1 MKKNWRTSTESKIS
15 RFAEWIYDHR
25 FKVLFSL
32 VLLIFGAATQLP
44 KITFDTSTEGFLYK
58 DDPQI
63 IAYNKFRNQF
73 GRDEKLI
80 IAIKT
85 DDVFDMKF
93 LAKLKAMHEEIENN
107 TPYIKD
113 VSSLINARVTTGD
126 KDTLIVDDL
135 FKNAE
140 LPKNKQE
147 LKKLKD
153 FAMSNPIYKNLY
165 LSDDGTFT
173 TIVITTNTYTSLNN
187 KSDDSEKI
195 VDDEFSDNE
204 FGDEFSE
211 DSSAIEDKNNQ
222 KLEFITGEETSKTIQ
237 SVEAIMKKYQDNS
250 VTMYIAGSPIVTE
263 YLQKTLMMDM
273 SSFILYVI
281 LTISI
286 ILFLMYRRV
295 SGIVLPLILVIL
307 TLISTVSWM
316 AIWRIP
322 ITSMTQI
329 LPSLLLAVGVAS
341 TVHLLAMFYHK
352 FDETGDKRVSVSY
365 AMGHSG
371 LAIVMTSFT
380 TAASLFSFAF
390 STIAPVSFLGLF
402 ASGGVIF
409 ILIMVLVFIPAMLS
423 VSPLKVKQI
432 KAKNE
437 NTFVE
442 NIMEKIANTAITY
455 PKTILNISIVVIVV
469 SLYLGSFMSF
479 SHNPLHWFEKGNS
492 VRVATEVIDKEL
504 RGSITIEVV
513 LDTGVENGVYEPKF
527 LNAIEKS
534 VKQIYTFKDKNYFVG
549 KIVSISDVIK
559 EIHKALNENR
569 DDFYAIPQSYDL
581 VSQEFLLFENSGS
594 DDLEDIVDN
603 RFSKTRISIKAP
615 WVDAVEYVELI
626 ESIEKSLNDNIGT
639 MATISVTGTLPILAS
654 TITQSIQSSIDS
666 YIFAFGIIAIMM
678 ILLIGEVKL
687 GLISMLPNLTPILFG
702 IAVMEVYSVP
712 LDMFTILIGAIAIGL
727 AVDDTI
733 HFMHNFKRYHIMY
746 GNVDKAIKMSLHTTG
761 SAIFVT
767 SVVLSAGFF
776 VFMFASMTNLIGFG
790 FITGVTI
797 LVAMFTNL
805 ILAPALVKLAV
816 KDRV

>member
-1 MKKNWRTSTESKIS
+1 MKKNWITTTESKIS
-15 RFAEWIYDHR
+15 GFAEWIYDHR
-25 FKVLFSL
+25 IKVLFGL
-32 VLLIFGAATQLP
+32 ALLIFGAATQLP

-195 VDDEFSDNE
+195 ADDEFSDNE

-211 DSSAIEDKNNQ
+211 DSSTIEDKNNQ

-702 IAVMEVYSVP
+702 IAVMEVYNVP